1 LFGKRE
7 RPLANIRLEHIFK
20 TFGTVQAVRDV
31 SLSIEDGEFFT
42 LLGPSG
48 CGKTTILRIIAGLE
62 KADKGNVY
70 IGDTLAND
78 LDPKDRD
85 VGVVFQSYALYPHM
99 SVYENL
105 AFPLEARK
113 WPKETIEEKVQG
125 AARILQIEDFLGRK
139 PKQLSGGQQQ
149 RVALGRAIVRDAKA
163 YLMDEPLSNLDA
175 KLRIKMRGELKRLQ
189 KDLGITAI
197 YVTHDQ
203 EEAMA
208 MSDRIAILNQGLL
221 QQLSKPMD
229 AYLNPTNQWV
239 AGFIGSPAMNF
250 FSGHLKKTGNTAV
263 LVADD
268 LGSLPVP
275 LKYDLGPQA
284 LTDGTLLT
292 LGVRPEHMR
301 IAEKPGELTF
311 QGSIY
316 VIEPVGEY
324 TIVEVVSGKKALSL
338 KISGEI
344 SNNMGDEIP
353 ISFNPEKIYFFDQ
366 ETGRNLLQKIK

>member
-1 LFGKRE
+1 M
-7 RPLANIRLEHIFK
+7 
-20 TFGTVQAVRDV
+20 QAVRDV

-113 WPKETIEEKVQG
+113 WPKERIEEKVQG

-250 FSGHLKKTGNTAV
+250 FSGHLKKMGNTAV

-275 LKYDLGPQA
+275 LKYDLGSQA

>member
-1 LFGKRE
+1 LFGKGE

-113 WPKETIEEKVQG
+113 WPKERIEEKVQG

-275 LKYDLGPQA
+275 LKYDLGSQA